1 MFNLN
6 ESNRMLMS
14 QNLMDMPI
22 EMNDNNI
29 RRAFKLC

>member
-6 ESNRMLMS
+6 KSNRKLTM
-14 QNLMDMPI
+14 QTPMDMPI